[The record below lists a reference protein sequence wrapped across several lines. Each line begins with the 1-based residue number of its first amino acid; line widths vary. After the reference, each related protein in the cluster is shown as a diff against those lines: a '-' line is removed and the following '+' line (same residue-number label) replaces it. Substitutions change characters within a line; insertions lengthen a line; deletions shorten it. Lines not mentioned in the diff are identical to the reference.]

1 MQFTRLFHKLIKC
14 KKRYVILQGGTSS
27 SKTWSTLQ
35 LLYLR
40 AMKYPNLHISIV
52 AESLPVLKRGAMKD
66 FFKMLKDEGVYDES
80 KHNKTNNTY
89 QVGESIIEFFS
100 VDDSSKARGSRRAHL
115 YVNESNNINYD
126 TFTELEVRTSS
137 QIIIDFNP
145 VSSFWAHEK
154 LMTKPDDT
162 FDFIKSTYLDNDL
175 LDPQIVKS
183 IESKKDNTE
192 WFKVYGLGE
201 VGSTEGLVFNNWQLV
216 DEMPEDYKWEKFGID
231 WGFTND
237 PSTCI
242 RVCLSEGMLW
252 VDELMYQSGM
262 TNADISN
269 FLSEF
274 KDREF
279 VADSAEPKSLEDLRR
294 YGYSIR
300 PSVKGPDSVR
310 RGIDAVKKYKLCVT
324 KRSTNLIKELRNY
337 QWRKLQN
344 GDWDSKPIDSFNH
357 CIDPLRYVVADRDN
371 APSGDFDIDIIDFV

>member
-1 MQFTRLFHKLIKC
+1 MNNYANIKDGQIVLTVDPTFPNAV
-14 KKRYVILQGGTSS
+14 KRI
-27 SKTWSTLQ
+27 
-35 LLYLR
+35 
-40 AMKYPNLHISIV
+40 
-52 AESLPVLKRGAMKD
+52 
-66 FFKMLKDEGVYDES
+66 
-80 KHNKTNNTY
+80 KTNGKET
-89 QVGESIIEFFS
+89 
-100 VDDSSKARGSRRAHL
+100 
-115 YVNESNNINYD
+115 
-126 TFTELEVRTSS
+126 
-137 QIIIDFNP
+137 
-145 VSSFWAHEK
+145 W
-154 LMTKPDDT
+154 
-162 FDFIKSTYLDNDL
+162 
-175 LDPQIVKS
+175 
-183 IESKKDNTE
+183 
-192 WFKVYGLGE
+192 E
-201 VGSTEGLVFNNWQLV
+201 VGSTEGLVFTNWQLV